1 MSKRQIFVDNEKVD
15 YVLKDSSSVIIFKM
29 KNGSTKKVSAYEYK
43 ETIGQ
48 TGNLFLSSI

>member
-15 YVLKDSSSVIIFKM
+15 YVLKDTSTIIIFKM
-29 KNGSTKKVSAYEYK
+29 KNGSTKKVSAYDYR

-48 TGNLFLSSI
+48 TGNCFLSSI